1 MKCFIHINDE
11 AVAVCKQC
19 GKAMCGN
26 CSAYTNHSGICPEC
40 RRTEFIQECNILSLK
55 LKKNKASIA
64 ASIAV
69 AAVFA
74 VSAVVLA
81 VIVHVILLAL
91 LAGTLAF
98 GIRIICLY
106 NTRKPFNVRIAYLS
120 EEIAKLNVALNRS
133 RSII

>member
-1 MKCFIHINDE
+1 
-11 AVAVCKQC
+11 
-19 GKAMCGN
+19 MCGN
-26 CSAYTNHSGICPEC
+26 CSAYTNHSGICPKC

-81 VIVHVILLAL
+81 VIVHVI
-91 LAGTLAF
+91 
-98 GIRIICLY
+98 
-106 NTRKPFNVRIAYLS
+106 
-120 EEIAKLNVALNRS
+120 
-133 RSII
+133 

>member
-40 RRTEFIQECNILSLK
+40 RRTEFIDECNILNLK
-55 LKKNKASIA
+55 LKKNKSSIA

-69 AAVFA
+69 AAAFA
-74 VSAVVLA
+74 VFAVVLA
-81 VIVHVILLAL
+81 ITVHVFLLVL

-98 GIRIICLY
+98 GIRIIYLF
-106 NTRKPFNVRIAYLS
+106 NNRKPFKVRIAYLS

>member
-81 VIVHVILLAL
+81 VIVHVILFFYQVCNKQFRFYYMNYCNPNLSPSRTAL
-91 LAGTLAF
+91 TTAVRLVSYTVSLQA
-98 GIRIICLY
+98 
-106 NTRKPFNVRIAYLS
+106 RKP
-120 EEIAKLNVALNRS
+120 
-133 RSII
+133 